1 MWLDKYGSIKNLCP
15 PNCTVHYEFR
25 IVSGML
31 NNYVLKFYR
40 SRLSG
45 RLGLSSLGISG
56 NKSADKSS
64 LQDQDKQQITFFVIR
79 SSVTYSDRLVETTE
93 LKVLDFQIPEG
104 FGICPTV
111 LRFCTILV
119 QFVAFRLFSEH
130 LESVFHYP
138 RQQCLLSNII

>member
-1 MWLDKYGSIKNLCP
+1 MN
-15 PNCTVHYEFR
+15 EFR

-31 NNYVLKFYR
+31 NNYVLLFYR
-40 SRLSG
+40 IRLSG

-64 LQDQDKQQITFFVIR
+64 LQCQDKQQIRFLVIR
-79 SSVTYSDRLVETTE
+79 SPVNYSDRLVETTE
-93 LKVLDFQIPEG
+93 LKVLDFQ
-104 FGICPTV
+104 FLKV
-111 LRFCTILV
+111 LGSVRLSPRLCTILV
-119 QFVAFRLFSEH
+119 QFVAFRLFSER